1 MNNTEFQLKF
11 VFSKDIM
18 ILPRHFKISSI
29 LIINPKITVLAFPHF
44 LGWEDL
50 LSCLLALVLFIL
62 FLRDECLIYNLII
75 ILSRWLRKFVN

>member
-1 MNNTEFQLKF
+1 MS
-11 VFSKDIM
+11 V
-18 ILPRHFKISSI
+18 
-29 LIINPKITVLAFPHF
+29 LIFYPKITMLMFAFPHF

-50 LSCLLALVLFIL
+50 LSCLLASVLFIS